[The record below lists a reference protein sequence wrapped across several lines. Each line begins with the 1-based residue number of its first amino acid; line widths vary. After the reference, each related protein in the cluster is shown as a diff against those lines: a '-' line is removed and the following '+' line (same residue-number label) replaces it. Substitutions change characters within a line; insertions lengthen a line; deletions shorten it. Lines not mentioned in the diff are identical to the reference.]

1 MALILLPLFEIMGL
15 VGIYTGYWPQTHFC
29 DAYRVTFIVLMTIVC
44 IMFNRRLFQQTNN
57 RDTIRD
63 FAMKDLETS
72 APNATKERTDDAA
85 KSPGGSASQGDAGA
99 VTNFFDFRTAT
110 GRTVKEYMTF
120 YDHEQ
125 EQEQNRKN
133 GVYFTLDIITRYTLL
148 ITIMNLSVIICAA
161 GWNVMYFTDNLSNPI
176 PLMLPL
182 LIQAFDGALNA
193 FCLLLF
199 YSYGDGCYAK
209 LCLCNNKDSLRLCAL
224 HRCCESCCVGLAKK
238 CV

>member
-1 MALILLPLFEIMGL
+1 
-15 VGIYTGYWPQTHFC
+15 
-29 DAYRVTFIVLMTIVC
+29 
-44 IMFNRRLFQQTNN
+44 MFNRRLFQQTNN

-72 APNATKERTDDAA
+72 APDVTKERTGESA
-85 KSPGGSASQGDAGA
+85 KSPSASASA
-99 VTNFFDFRTAT
+99 FDFRTAT

-120 YDHEQ
+120 YDHE
-125 EQEQNRKN
+125 EEEERNG

-209 LCLCNNKDSLRLCAL
+209 LCLCNKKDSLRF
-224 HRCCESCCVGLAKK
+224 
-238 CV
+238 